1 MPTGG
6 VAHGNT
12 TNAFD
17 CNVFYNGLKTRYGA
31 SNVYTA
37 GFTVGSDTVN
47 MSSIASVTNFRAAKN
62 LHVLYWSSHG
72 NSYPKLNYGGP
83 KEFKSGEVAY
93 VDWCDSL
100 TNPLKVAIFAAC
112 YQFNG
117 NTNRSRWANNVMRRC
132 DLRVMAGY
140 HEKGPTHQI
149 DRDIATEFFSLANGG
164 NSVWYSWEHANAI
177 SSKGKDWLVL
187 VYHGDGRQY
196 YRMPGFP
203 GNTYPDPNRNTT
215 PIYRYAG
222 TISNQEVPKTSGASL
237 GSSPTSG
244 SFPYMLEIDSSPCK
258 MLDVDKLNPS
268 VTICTDAEM
277 NTMFYG
283 VRENSATEV
292 SARVAR
298 SHNSDLFD
306 ALVDKEILEAGIVD
320 AYETA
325 MAEVLQ
331 EGEKEGPERIIGS
344 TRRIFQQYEGIL
356 LEGNCIVSSSDANGV
371 IALNNRWLRTKAIK
385 GSDHVDLVTDE
396 SVALKDMVNKKT
408 GNADLLSDLV
418 SVQPLYVRN
427 GNNYVLQ
434 YELEDVTG
442 RRVLLDSKFVDR
454 L

>member
-1 MPTGG
+1 
-6 VAHGNT
+6 
-12 TNAFD
+12 
-17 CNVFYNGLKTRYGA
+17 
-31 SNVYTA
+31 
-37 GFTVGSDTVN
+37 
-47 MSSIASVTNFRAAKN
+47 
-62 LHVLYWSSHG
+62 
-72 NSYPKLNYGGP
+72 
-83 KEFKSGEVAY
+83 
-93 VDWCDSL
+93 
-100 TNPLKVAIFAAC
+100 
-112 YQFNG
+112 
-117 NTNRSRWANNVMRRC
+117 
-132 DLRVMAGY
+132 
-140 HEKGPTHQI
+140 
-149 DRDIATEFFSLANGG
+149 
-164 NSVWYSWEHANAI
+164 
-177 SSKGKDWLVL
+177 
-187 VYHGDGRQY
+187 
-196 YRMPGFP
+196 
-203 GNTYPDPNRNTT
+203 
-215 PIYRYAG
+215 
-222 TISNQEVPKTSGASL
+222 
-237 GSSPTSG
+237 
-244 SFPYMLEIDSSPCK
+244 

-320 AYETA
+320 VYETA

-356 LEGNCIVSSSDANGV
+356 LEGNCIVSSSDASGV

-418 SVQPLYVRN
+418 SVQPFYVRN

>member
-1 MPTGG
+1 
-6 VAHGNT
+6 
-12 TNAFD
+12 
-17 CNVFYNGLKTRYGA
+17 
-31 SNVYTA
+31 
-37 GFTVGSDTVN
+37 
-47 MSSIASVTNFRAAKN
+47 
-62 LHVLYWSSHG
+62 
-72 NSYPKLNYGGP
+72 
-83 KEFKSGEVAY
+83 
-93 VDWCDSL
+93 
-100 TNPLKVAIFAAC
+100 
-112 YQFNG
+112 
-117 NTNRSRWANNVMRRC
+117 
-132 DLRVMAGY
+132 
-140 HEKGPTHQI
+140 
-149 DRDIATEFFSLANGG
+149 
-164 NSVWYSWEHANAI
+164 
-177 SSKGKDWLVL
+177 
-187 VYHGDGRQY
+187 
-196 YRMPGFP
+196 
-203 GNTYPDPNRNTT
+203 
-215 PIYRYAG
+215 
-222 TISNQEVPKTSGASL
+222 
-237 GSSPTSG
+237 
-244 SFPYMLEIDSSPCK
+244 

-292 SARVAR
+292 SARVAH

-320 AYETA
+320 VYETA

-442 RRVLLDSKFVDR
+442 KRVLLDSKFVDR